1 MTRTKIASGFSSLFS
16 FISFFSCCCF
26 VSRSFEHG
34 NDVFVFYFI
43 FPMREVDV
51 TSGGE
56 QLCGSFTSTCELIW
70 GEKQNQ
76 VELQSGYEG
85 EELGLPFCFSGREFR
100 LVNATLTHRWDALS
114 NPQLKKKTTTSLL
127 QQPSW
132 LNRIGTKFRWVRS
145 TPFHPPVKNDLRIF
159 RLFAYAWLFSCRRCG
174 CRWGP
179 RLGYNWIELNA
190 TSRLAPANATSF
202 EVNLQP
208 NKTLWLLS
216 INKKITIFRK
226 LIA

>member
-1 MTRTKIASGFSSLFS
+1 MKNRIKLNCSQVTKGKSLAYLSAFPGVNFVLSTQHWRTDGMHF
-16 FISFFSCCCF
+16 
-26 VSRSFEHG
+26 
-34 NDVFVFYFI
+34 
-43 FPMREVDV
+43 
-51 TSGGE
+51 
-56 QLCGSFTSTCELIW
+56 
-70 GEKQNQ
+70 
-76 VELQSGYEG
+76 
-85 EELGLPFCFSGREFR
+85 
-100 LVNATLTHRWDALS
+100 LTH
-114 NPQLKKKTTTSLL
+114 NLKKKTTTSLL

-190 TSRLAPANATSF
+190 TSRLAPANATWF

-216 INKKITIFRK
+216 INKKITIFWK